1 MPGSGINEHNIA
13 KIARETGAKEFHLSV
28 RERVESKMIYR
39 NPNLSMGSTTITID
53 EYAQEITS
61 ALRVEKALKNLQQTD

>member
-1 MPGSGINEHNIA
+1 MA
-13 KIARETGAKEFHLSV
+13 
-28 RERVESKMIYR
+28 
-39 NPNLSMGSTTITID
+39 STTITID